1 MVADKTFYELFS
13 DYLRVYLPIFKKRSE
28 HTIRSY
34 RTALNSLLDF
44 VAAEKNIK
52 LAQITFEMIDAA
64 MISKYLTHLDE
75 QGNSLTTR
83 NLRLNCIKAFYSY
96 AAEVN
101 KEAIAFNAVI
111 SKIPKATVPKYRKV
125 DYLSVQAV
133 NVLLDQPD
141 TGTAKGRRDRFF
153 MLLMYDTGAR
163 LAEIRRIKLC
173 DIILKRKVEAKLFGK
188 GSKERSVPITDTV
201 AAELRSYLDEF
212 HTAADKY
219 SDDYLFYTEQHGRHF
234 QFSDSI
240 ARKFIREYGDA
251 AKNVCAE
258 IPDIVHPHML
268 RHSRAMHLHQKG
280 NDLALIQQWLGHV
293 NLETTLVYAYADT
306 EHKRKALEA
315 SIDPNGPLAKRR
327 NAQRFM
333 LSDDDTVRRLYGLV

>member
-1 MVADKTFYELFS
+1 MVEDKTFHELFS
-13 DYLRVYLPIFKKRSE
+13 DYFRVYLPTFKKRSE

-44 VAAEKNIK
+44 VAAEKKIK

-64 MISKYLTHLDE
+64 MISKYLVYLDE

-83 NLRLNCIKAFYSY
+83 NLRLNCLKAFYSY

-111 SKIPKATVPKYRKV
+111 SKIPKATVPQYRKV
-125 DYLSVQAV
+125 DYLSVHAV
-133 NVLLDQPD
+133 NILLDQPD
-141 TGTAKGRRDRFF
+141 TCTAKGRRDRFF

-163 LAEIRRIKLC
+163 LAEIRGMKLC
-173 DIILKRKVEAKLFGK
+173 DIIWGRKVKAKLFGK

-201 AAELRSYLDEF
+201 ASELRAYLEEF
-212 HTAADKY
+212 HPTSDKY
-219 SDDYLFYTEQHGRHF
+219 SGDYLFYTEQHGYHF

-240 ARKFIREYGDA
+240 ARKIVREYGEV
-251 AKNVCAE
+251 AKNVCVE

-268 RHSRAMHLHQKG
+268 RHSRAMHLYQKG

-315 SIDPNGPLAKRR
+315 SIDPNSPLAKRR
-327 NAQRFM
+327 NAQRFT
-333 LSDDDTVRRLYGLV
+333 LSDDETVKKLYGLV